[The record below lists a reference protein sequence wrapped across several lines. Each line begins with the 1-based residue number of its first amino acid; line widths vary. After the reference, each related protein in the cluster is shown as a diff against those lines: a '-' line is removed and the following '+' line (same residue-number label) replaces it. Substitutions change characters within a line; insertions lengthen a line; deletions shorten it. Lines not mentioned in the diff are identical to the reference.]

1 MGVTAWRS
9 GAIILATSLASACSA
24 IEGYPTDP
32 QNNAAALAG
41 LQQKYFTDQLEVDYE
56 AAVGNPD
63 RRQAIRNRI
72 VFGRMQVHE
81 IYFSQFQR
89 SLNADAN
96 TLNVGAGIIGVAL
109 GGLGAVIADATTKSA
124 ISAASGGVIG
134 AQGVVNKDLY
144 YQKTVAALIA
154 QMEANRENAKAAILS
169 NLKQPDSA
177 YPLWR
182 AYVDLESLA
191 SAGSLPAAISAIT
204 QKANADKQ
212 DAQTKVQLTKLSYVD
227 TETARKLDA
236 WLTPDGVISLKRV
249 QALNA
254 WLDKNYKSSNI
265 PVAGLA
271 HDDGPKGEYEAIRKK
286 ALNDASLMST
296 PTK

>member
-1 MGVTAWRS
+1 MNLATWRS
-9 GAIILATSLASACSA
+9 GAIILAAGFASACSA

-32 QNNAAALAG
+32 QNNAVALAG
-41 LQQKYFTDQLEVDYE
+41 LQQKYFTDQLEVEYE
-56 AAVGNPD
+56 AAVGSPD

-154 QMEANRENAKAAILS
+154 QMEANRENAKAAILD
-169 NLKQPDSA
+169 NLKQPDA
-177 YPLWR
+177 NYPLWR
-182 AYVDLESLA
+182 AYVDLEALA
-191 SAGSLPAAISAIT
+191 NAGSLPAAISAIT
-204 QKANADKQ
+204 QKANTDKQ
-212 DAQTKVQLTKLSYVD
+212 DAQTRVQLTKLTYVD
-227 TETARKLDA
+227 TEAARTLDA
-236 WLTPDGVISLKRV
+236 WITPDGVISLKRV
-249 QALNA
+249 KALNA
-254 WLDKNYKSSNI
+254 WLEKNYRNSNI
-265 PVAGLA
+265 PVAGLVR
-271 HDDGPKGEYEAIRKK
+271 DDGPKGEYEAIRKK
-286 ALNDASLMST
+286 ALADTELMKT
-296 PTK
+296 PAK